1 MKDIMKKLDEKGI
14 IIPQMKGEYIIDNS
28 ISDIINAPLFIE
40 EWNESF
46 NKFINNLSAADI
58 VELKNNVINSIH
70 AYISNLKFCRKIY
83 CMLDTNSEI
92 RNTINFIESL
102 LLENIDIILSILINQ

>member
-1 MKDIMKKLDEKGI
+1 MKDIMKKLDGKGI

-46 NKFINNLSAADI
+46 NKFIN
-58 VELKNNVINSIH
+58 
-70 AYISNLKFCRKIY
+70 R
-83 CMLDTNSEI
+83 
-92 RNTINFIESL
+92 FIKSRY
-102 LLENIDIILSILINQ
+102 S